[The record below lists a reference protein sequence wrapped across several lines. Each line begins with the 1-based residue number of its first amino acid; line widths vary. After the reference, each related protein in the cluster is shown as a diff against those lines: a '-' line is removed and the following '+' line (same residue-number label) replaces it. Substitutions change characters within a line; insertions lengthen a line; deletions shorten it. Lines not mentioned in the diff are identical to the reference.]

1 MIASDLLMDK
11 VERTDNVDDPYRK
24 EVETFEM
31 GATDLEKNEYNPIT
45 GSHWLPIVLKIAR
58 LIKLH

>member
-1 MIASDLLMDK
+1 MDK

-31 GATDLEKNEYNPIT
+31 SATDLEKTNI
-45 GSHWLPIVLKIAR
+45 IR
-58 LIKLH
+58 